1 MFEHA
6 GYPACILNG
15 TSMKY
20 KFVTRYRTILFALI
34 MSFSTALIVSGTI
47 IYLNAE
53 LNDDFVARWLG
64 AFISAWPIVFAAIL
78 VMAPIV
84 NKFLDIFIEQNSD
97 S

>member
-1 MFEHA
+1 
-6 GYPACILNG
+6 
-15 TSMKY
+15 MKY
-20 KFVTRYRTILFALI
+20 KFVSRYRTILFALI

-53 LNDDFVARWLG
+53 LNDDFVVRWLG

-84 NKFLDIFIEQNSD
+84 NKFLDIFVEQNSD

>member
-1 MFEHA
+1 
-6 GYPACILNG
+6 
-15 TSMKY
+15 MKY
-20 KFVTRYRTILFALI
+20 KFVNRYRTILFALI

-47 IYLNAE
+47 IYLNTE
-53 LNDDFVARWLG
+53 LNDDFVVRWLG

-84 NKFLDIFIEQNSD
+84 NKFLDIFVEHNSN

>member
-1 MFEHA
+1 
-6 GYPACILNG
+6 
-15 TSMKY
+15 MKY

>member
-1 MFEHA
+1 
-6 GYPACILNG
+6 
-15 TSMKY
+15 MKY

-34 MSFSTALIVSGTI
+34 MSFSTALIVSGTV

-53 LNDDFVARWLG
+53 LNDDFVVRWLG

-84 NKFLDIFIEQNSD
+84 NKFLDIFVDHDSNS
-97 S
+97 